1 MGAQKHR
8 AGLGAALM
16 KDGFDCAQPSGSHE
30 DERLS
35 CSSRSDA
42 GRRSG
47 TAAARRWRGR
57 SESNASCLMT
67 SADGVRGGRW
77 RDGWGRTS
85 APPPRSA
92 LPPWDRRAPAVT
104 RRLCGGP
111 APSAPSGQ
119 RRCRSNQG
127 AGRGALCRHGD
138 RRGTPRCGAM
148 GPSVQTAELCGSEP
162 GHTACG
168 SEPSHTVRF

>member
-47 TAAARRWRGR
+47 TAAARRWRGC

-127 AGRGALCRHGD
+127 AGRGGAPSAGTGTAAE
-138 RRGTPRCGAM
+138 RRGA
-148 GPSVQTAELCGSEP
+148 
-162 GHTACG
+162 
-168 SEPSHTVRF
+168 VRWGRPCRLRSCAVLSPAIQRAVLSPVTR